1 MKALCTLFI
10 LKNDVI
16 ESLMVIG
23 YDPSHSTAS
32 LEVNAPLKILST
44 LIRCLNCEI
53 LAEVNKRTAIDDLN
67 FEEYIDQEDGNNDLD
82 NLNENIDINEENTN
96 IKEDQKADNQQANID
111 NEKLE
116 VDMGAFEKLEKEE
129 QEEIQN
135 SKLQFLVINF
145 K

>member
-1 MKALCTLFI
+1 M
-10 LKNDVI
+10 KNDLI

-53 LAEVNKRTAIDDLN
+53 LAEVNKKTAIDDLN
-67 FEEYIDQEDGNNDLD
+67 FDEYIDQEDINGGNNDMN
-82 NLNENIDINEENTN
+82 NLNDNIDINEDNTN
-96 IKEDQKADNQQANID
+96 TKEDQKAD

-135 SKLQFLVINF
+135 SKLQFLVIHSS
-145 K
+145 